1 MVTQSSTP
9 GTRRPAVATA
19 AFTLL
24 LLLICS
30 GQQPAQQTEDPSPS
44 TTLPACTLTAQERQD
59 SAVAAR
65 LVDSCNAIL
74 SSGGDPTSALV
85 MADSAATIFKH
96 LCGEPSKPYAD
107 AVFASGNAHFYQGQV
122 DQALSAW
129 EHILDMLKPYEGQ
142 AQLVA
147 SVYTNL
153 CTIYFQIE
161 QYKKA
166 LTAGQRGLRYM
177 RQHLPGDNRYTANV
191 LNNLAAVHGRL
202 KDYAK
207 AALYQKRALDI
218 WSRVLPPTHPQLGNA
233 YMNLGN
239 IEQKTGGDA
248 GQAEVYYNQALSIF
262 QANSAQPSIAQVYN
276 NLGDL
281 ALREGEYQE
290 ALNWHQQALAIRQ
303 SISAGAGDSYV
314 ADSHFNLGEVYRA
327 LKDYPA
333 MEEHYEQAI
342 EIWGDFPGPRSV
354 DMANVQV
361 ALANSWVERG
371 AFERAEQAYQRAL
384 TALHYQGQDSLDAVP
399 SIAAL
404 IEVFENQ
411 AAMYRARAE
420 AGNASLYLR
429 AARSAYRN
437 AFAAIDQQL
446 EQLSYGSKKQLLHD
460 IVPFCE
466 GAIRVNQALSAQTD
480 SVAYLKEAFQFAE
493 RAKALLLYQAVQDAE
508 AAAEA
513 KLPNRVLAEER
524 ATQRKLTGLQ
534 KQEQVLRSLGTPETD
549 SAMLIIQSAV
559 YKNQERLDSLRRRI
573 EARNPVYA
581 KARQGI
587 DLITVAEV
595 QSALLAREEA
605 LVEYF
610 IGDSTAFV
618 FTIQPDAF
626 HFHEIDRSL
635 PLREWRKDLRCG
647 MLPEKVQLPA
657 CEESSSEER
666 RKQFAGA
673 AHSLYREVFKPVDEL
688 LPANTDILVVPDGV
702 LSYLPFGILLTQP
715 PELNAAFHT
724 MDYLLD
730 DHCFSYAYSATLQQK
745 MEAKKHQ
752 QQPDKPLLAVAPE
765 FLGEVSQDR
774 KESPRSNSVL
784 IYGPREL
791 QGSLS
796 FNIPEAKMVAEKLN
810 GDSLLREEA
819 TEEQFVA
826 SANEY
831 AILHLSTHGVANEE
845 IGDYSYIVFHQTPE
859 DSIENE
865 LLFNSELYN
874 LQLNA
879 DLVVLSSCETGMG
892 EQQRGEGIIS
902 LARGFSQAGA
912 KSIVT
917 SLWSVDD
924 RSAKVLMEYFYDHLK
939 DGKPKHQAL
948 RQAKL
953 DYRKEHPSLGR
964 SPFYWAAFVPVGDRS
979 PLELSG
985 GAWGPMWIW
994 GVIIAI
1000 VGLLLWRWRRQRYA

>member
-1 MVTQSSTP
+1 MTSQYPAP
-9 GTRRPAVATA
+9 GIRRSAVAIA

-24 LLLICS
+24 LFLICS
-30 GQQPAQQTEDPSPS
+30 GQQPAQEAKAPSLS

-59 SAVAAR
+59 SVAAAR
-65 LVDSCNAIL
+65 LVASCNATL
-74 SSGGDPTSALV
+74 RAGGDPASALAA
-85 MADSAATIFKH
+85 ADSAATIFKR

-129 EHILDMLKPYEGQ
+129 EHVLDMLKPYEGQ

-153 CTIYFQIE
+153 CTIYFQTE

-207 AALYQKRALDI
+207 AALYQNRALDI
-218 WSRVLPPTHPQLGNA
+218 WSRVLPPTYPPLGNA

-248 GQAEVYYNQALSIF
+248 GQAEAYYNQALSIF
-262 QANSAQPSIAQVYN
+262 RANSAQPGIAQVYN

-281 ALREGEYQE
+281 ALREGQYQE

-303 SISAGAGDSYV
+303 GISAGAGEPYV

-327 LKDYPA
+327 LKNYPA
-333 MEEHYEQAI
+333 MEGHYEQAI
-342 EIWGDFPGPRSV
+342 EIWGAFPGPRRV
-354 DMANVQV
+354 DLANVQV
-361 ALANSWVERG
+361 ALADSRVERG

-384 TALHYQGQDSLDAVP
+384 TELHYEGQDSLDAVP

-411 AAMYRARAE
+411 AAMYRTRAE
-420 AGNASLYLR
+420 AENAPSYLR
-429 AARSAYRN
+429 QARNAYRN

-446 EQLSYGSKKQLLHD
+446 EQLSYGSKKLLLHD

-513 KLPNRVLAEER
+513 KLPNRVLAGER
-524 ATQRKLTGLQ
+524 ALQRKLTGLQ
-534 KQEQVLRSLGTPETD
+534 KQEQVLRSMDTPETD
-549 SAMLIIQSAV
+549 SAMLSIQSAI
-559 YKNQERLDSLRRRI
+559 YKNQERLDSLRGQI
-573 EARNPVYA
+573 EERNPVYA
-581 KARQGI
+581 KAKQRI
-587 DLITVAEV
+587 DIITVPEV
-595 QSALLAREEA
+595 QSELLGREEA

-626 HFHEIDRSL
+626 HLHEIDRSL
-635 PLREWRKDLRCG
+635 PLREWGRKVRCS
-647 MLPEKVQLPA
+647 MLPEQIQLTA
-657 CEESSSEER
+657 CEENSSEER
-666 RKQFAGA
+666 SKQFAGA

-715 PELNAAFHT
+715 PEPNAAFHT

-730 DHCFSYAYSATLQQK
+730 DHCFSYAYSATLQRK

-765 FLGEVSQDR
+765 FGGHTSPRREQ
-774 KESPRSNSVL
+774 SPRSNSVL
-784 IYGPREL
+784 IYGLQEL
-791 QGSLS
+791 QGSLGANVS
-796 FNIPEAKMVAEKLN
+796 EASMVAEKLK

-826 SANEY
+826 LADEY
-831 AILHLSTHGVANEE
+831 AILHLSTHGEADEE

-879 DLVVLSSCETGMG
+879 DLVVLSSCETGIG
-892 EQQRGEGIIS
+892 ERQRGEGIIS

-924 RSAKVLMEYFYDHLK
+924 VSTKVLMEYFYDHLK

-964 SPFYWAAFVPVGDRS
+964 SPFYWAAFVPVGDSS
-979 PLELSG
+979 PLELPG
-985 GAWGPMWIW
+985 GAWGPLWIW

-1000 VGLLLWRWRRQRYA
+1000 VGLLLWLWLRRSYR